1 MTYRS
6 KVAVVYLLGFFL
18 DLINLFIASVAF
30 PAMSVELHTSI
41 SALAWV
47 SNGYIAGL
55 TLIVPFSAFL
65 SRYLGARRL
74 IIFSLILF
82 SVAAAAAGFADS
94 LHSLVFW
101 RIVQGAGGGL
111 LIPVGQALTWQQF
124 KPHERAG
131 VSSVVMMVALLAPA
145 CSPAIGGL
153 LVETCGWRWIFFATL
168 PVAVLTLLL
177 AYRWLNVAST
187 TMVSARL
194 LHLPLLTDKL
204 LRFAMIVYLC
214 VPGMFIG
221 ISVVGMFYLQ
231 NVAQL
236 SPAAAGSLMLPWSIA
251 SFVAIMLTGRYFNR
265 LGPRPLIIVGCLLQA
280 AGILLLTNVTPATS
294 HRVLMMIFALMGAGG
309 SLCSSTAQS
318 GAFLTIARRDMPD
331 ASALWNLNR
340 QISFFLGATLLTLL
354 LNAFQRVMSL
364 EVAYR
369 WTFIAAAGIT
379 LLPLIYAVC
388 LNNRQALLCLKRKTM
403 NPYKEEIIHA
413 HAAIE
418 NWLSKGMGSLEA
430 LIARFAVDFTM
441 ITPGG
446 ICLDY
451 PALGAFFQAQ
461 RACRPGMVIVVEH
474 IDLVA
479 EWPEGAALRYRERQQ
494 LPGQAETVRWSTV
507 ILKGKEDG

>member
-30 PAMSVELHTSI
+30 PAMSVDLHTSI

-101 RIVQGAGGGL
+101 RIVQGAG
-111 LIPVGQALTWQQF
+111 A
-124 KPHERAG
+124 
-131 VSSVVMMVALLAPA
+131 
-145 CSPAIGGL
+145 
-153 LVETCGWRWIFFATL
+153 
-168 PVAVLTLLL
+168 
-177 AYRWLNVAST
+177 
-187 TMVSARL
+187 
-194 LHLPLLTDKL
+194 
-204 LRFAMIVYLC
+204 
-214 VPGMFIG
+214 
-221 ISVVGMFYLQ
+221 
-231 NVAQL
+231 
-236 SPAAAGSLMLPWSIA
+236 LMLPWSIA

-265 LGPRPLIIVGCLLQA
+265 LGPRPFIIVGCLLQA

-309 SLCSSTAQS
+309 SLCNSTEQS

-340 QISFFLGATLLTLL
+340 QLSFFIGATLLTLL
-354 LNAFQRVMSL
+354 LNALQRVMSL

-388 LNNRQALLCLKRKTM
+388 LNNRQALLCLK
-403 NPYKEEIIHA
+403 KER
-413 HAAIE
+413 
-418 NWLSKGMGSLEA
+418 S
-430 LIARFAVDFTM
+430 
-441 ITPGG
+441 
-446 ICLDY
+446 
-451 PALGAFFQAQ
+451 
-461 RACRPGMVIVVEH
+461 
-474 IDLVA
+474 
-479 EWPEGAALRYRERQQ
+479 
-494 LPGQAETVRWSTV
+494 
-507 ILKGKEDG
+507 

>member
-1 MTYRS
+1 
-6 KVAVVYLLGFFL
+6 
-18 DLINLFIASVAF
+18 
-30 PAMSVELHTSI
+30 
-41 SALAWV
+41 
-47 SNGYIAGL
+47 
-55 TLIVPFSAFL
+55 
-65 SRYLGARRL
+65 
-74 IIFSLILF
+74 
-82 SVAAAAAGFADS
+82 
-94 LHSLVFW
+94 
-101 RIVQGAGGGL
+101 
-111 LIPVGQALTWQQF
+111 
-124 KPHERAG
+124 
-131 VSSVVMMVALLAPA
+131 
-145 CSPAIGGL
+145 GL

-187 TMVSARL
+187 TMASARL

-340 QISFFLGATLLTLL
+340 QLSFFLGATLLTLL
-354 LNAFQRVMSL
+354 LNALQRVMSL

-388 LNNRQALLCLKRKTM
+388 LNNRQALLCLK
-403 NPYKEEIIHA
+403 KER
-413 HAAIE
+413 
-418 NWLSKGMGSLEA
+418 S
-430 LIARFAVDFTM
+430 
-441 ITPGG
+441 
-446 ICLDY
+446 
-451 PALGAFFQAQ
+451 
-461 RACRPGMVIVVEH
+461 
-474 IDLVA
+474 
-479 EWPEGAALRYRERQQ
+479 
-494 LPGQAETVRWSTV
+494 
-507 ILKGKEDG
+507 